1 MAEHIDGYSAL
12 IAGTQ
17 GYADMTLMRDNADKT
32 RSGFP
37 LRMTQGSDEVWRISE
52 M

>member
-1 MAEHIDGYSAL
+1 MLGVIGN
-12 IAGTQ
+12 GTIGQ
-17 GYADMTLMRDNADKT
+17 GYAEMTLIRDNADQT

-37 LRMTQGSDEVWRISE
+37 LRMTQGSDGVWRISE